1 MYCKQ
6 TLYCL
11 SHQGSQQGAQP
22 TLAAKPTPQPPSTSQ
37 SLPLGLAHSPWE
49 LRFRMSIRVP
59 DEKLLK
65 ASCRVCSSPCSCAP
79 CQETKQ
85 DKVDR
90 TLSHLTA
97 LITVCGMVSFPAPAL
112 PPSLP
117 YRGSHW
123 PQHCPNPRPHCCP
136 TPATLTLGPCH
147 TDSHQQQDVEDQ
159 DKQTE
164 AELGAETLQQKRLG
178 RRHPCKRRGVRTRGI
193 RGRGPES
200 QPHGASEEQSLKKYS
215 LAG

>member
-1 MYCKQ
+1 MCVKSLSHVQLFATPWTVAFQAPPSLGFSRQGYCTVGSHPLLQGIFLNQGLNPAVMYCKQ

-112 PPSLP
+112 PESAPPLLP
-117 YRGSHW
+117 
-123 PQHCPNPRPHCCP
+123 
-136 TPATLTLGPCH
+136 
-147 TDSHQQQDVEDQ
+147 
-159 DKQTE
+159 
-164 AELGAETLQQKRLG
+164 
-178 RRHPCKRRGVRTRGI
+178 HPCD
-193 RGRGPES
+193 
-200 QPHGASEEQSLKKYS
+200 PHFGTLSHR
-215 LAG
+215 